1 MPLAEWGSCVP
12 GSPGVPVTQCVRA
25 DAVASSAVI
34 LGVLDHL
41 RVKLPLGVVREGPK
55 PAPEVCS
62 GNSFRQEGTCAT
74 GWVGFC
80 VPGSWGTQILWVLGQ
95 MLWPILPINI
105 VCRISLKKVSP
116 VLSIFHIVLANI

>member
-74 GWVGFC
+74 GWVGFLHPWIQL
-80 VPGSWGTQILWVLGQ
+80 VLIPSSVGADVVSSSPLIL
-95 MLWPILPINI
+95 
-105 VCRISLKKVSP
+105 
-116 VLSIFHIVLANI
+116 